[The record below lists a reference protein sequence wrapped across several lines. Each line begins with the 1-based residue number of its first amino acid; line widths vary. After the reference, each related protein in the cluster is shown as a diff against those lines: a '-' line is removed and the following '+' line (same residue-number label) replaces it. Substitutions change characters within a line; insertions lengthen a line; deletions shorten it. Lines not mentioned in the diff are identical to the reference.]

1 MQRIGYGFGLGLEA
15 PTLNHDLRIQWLR
28 SRWPR
33 LTSEAE
39 GWKLEQQW
47 AVKEGVVIAH
57 SRMHNKSNCDYI
69 STSLAKDL
77 GFRIRELDF
86 ISRDCPFNDDDNDDQ
101 RYAEG
106 AGPGG
111 YGFVKIHEFP
121 SKGLG
126 AYRHKARRTEAND
139 AEQPCQPDGVT
150 VVVGFF
156 VNGEPWTID
165 RIETEDIQIKPRG
178 YTDLVVGYRLALI
191 SKQAD
196 NLALLT
202 LTAKDLDIN
211 EYFSRTIGE
220 GITSFAFRFLVE
232 VAENIPKDH
241 GLRNRI
247 RDACLGHLRWVL
259 LKAEVR
265 EGKYARNYWISGRIM
280 PPSIRLL
287 NDGPT
292 DTPFQILKAYEYH
305 RVFDQTNNGSDVID
319 LLSEAGSGEGFAVVK
334 WLQQLE
340 QEDARNGCVWSHG
353 RRVGMDYY
361 RLDDQAWIWGS
372 LKALS
377 TMLKWNAETRKEGIY
392 RLARRYSQN
401 GRMEYNQEEMTRLQ
415 QKYDPE
421 RVRQEVFNRFPATN
435 PNINGGKMFAL
446 TRSPQESRF
455 EFHSR
460 DTALFYQLGGHLFL
474 DDMNAPWERTL
485 NAQKLFPSKR
495 DTESD
500 NSLRYGLRLLMAVKG
515 FSTNTLHQ
523 PAEALEEAQK
533 FIKAGV
539 LTNGLFSNN
548 INDSSEA
555 VPHDYY
561 RDRNLHIPFEMLYI
575 IWSTRDK
582 VTPQKMHATMKDITT
597 RQTIVMSRTPFNNR
611 LDERSLVLLKGEW
624 GWSPKYNDQELLR
637 ASASFRFLGDIFDHY
652 WTCQFFESYFNVH
665 IEPMTKYLSPLSQDL
680 KAFFLDCGDSMWQ
693 KRRIL
698 EQLLFYRVLTEVNMS
713 TSEICEAIHTD
724 LQQAMQDLDKLTP
737 NEYFKSHRVWISWNE
752 VLDTLTEDLNNI
764 YEMIKEWRVRE
775 ENRRGNQPRWTKRHE
790 IKYREA
796 VQRSLLLG
804 ESAVR
809 DFKVCQTRVA
819 SLKKSVTS
827 HREITTAI
835 YNQQMDDRNFR
846 QNDNIKYF
854 TYSTVFFLPL
864 SFATSFFSM
873 QAKPTGD
880 LIRQMIVCTIV
891 AFVILLVIL
900 ITLPSAVKE
909 IRNSSQSA
917 RTTWKALRR
926 QTGSNNVLH
935 SLHRSLTRYTG
946 GSDNGQNLSEARSGV
961 SDEESGEMVSSGET
975 FNNDTK

>member
-1 MQRIGYGFGLGLEA
+1 MKSASAFPKLSGDTKTKKDILEENTVLSDYLPQFWDSVIAKRYICAQKPSDFTLYEPQPGELTEHHSDRDCEKKNSKPIHLPFGDGGTTVSLTYRGECMQISRYLGCGQSSIFSIEHESLPVPFLAYRRNKSFTHMQRIGYGFGLGLEA
-15 PTLNHDLRIQWLR
+15 PTLSHDLRIQWLR

-33 LTSEAE
+33 LISEAE

-57 SRMHNKSNCDYI
+57 SRMHNKSNCESI

-220 GITSFAFRFLVE
+220 GVSLPNEFPLGKRPLSKFFVERNVENILSVCMVPVSDDYIWDYEAAKKGREKGLAKDQILALTCGDLSGHQICHSASYFAFRFLVE

-259 LKAEVR
+259 LKAEIR

-377 TMLKWNAETRKEGIY
+377 TMLKWNAETRKEGIN
-392 RLARRYSQN
+392 RLARMYSQN

-421 RVRQEVFNRFPATN
+421 R
-435 PNINGGKMFAL
+435 K
-446 TRSPQESRF
+446 SRF

-561 RDRNLHIPFEMLYI
+561 RDRNLHIPFVMLYI

-597 RQTIVMSRTPFNNR
+597 RQTIVMSR
-611 LDERSLVLLKGEW
+611 
-624 GWSPKYNDQELLR
+624 
-637 ASASFRFLGDIFDHY
+637 
-652 WTCQFFESYFNVH
+652 
-665 IEPMTKYLSPLSQDL
+665 
-680 KAFFLDCGDSMWQ
+680 
-693 KRRIL
+693 
-698 EQLLFYRVLTEVNMS
+698 
-713 TSEICEAIHTD
+713 
-724 LQQAMQDLDKLTP
+724 
-737 NEYFKSHRVWISWNE
+737 
-752 VLDTLTEDLNNI
+752 
-764 YEMIKEWRVRE
+764 
-775 ENRRGNQPRWTKRHE
+775 
-790 IKYREA
+790 
-796 VQRSLLLG
+796 
-804 ESAVR
+804 
-809 DFKVCQTRVA
+809 
-819 SLKKSVTS
+819 
-827 HREITTAI
+827 
-835 YNQQMDDRNFR
+835 
-846 QNDNIKYF
+846 
-854 TYSTVFFLPL
+854 
-864 SFATSFFSM
+864 
-873 QAKPTGD
+873 
-880 LIRQMIVCTIV
+880 
-891 AFVILLVIL
+891 
-900 ITLPSAVKE
+900 
-909 IRNSSQSA
+909 
-917 RTTWKALRR
+917 
-926 QTGSNNVLH
+926 
-935 SLHRSLTRYTG
+935 
-946 GSDNGQNLSEARSGV
+946 
-961 SDEESGEMVSSGET
+961 
-975 FNNDTK
+975 

>member
-1 MQRIGYGFGLGLEA
+1 
-15 PTLNHDLRIQWLR
+15 
-28 SRWPR
+28 
-33 LTSEAE
+33 
-39 GWKLEQQW
+39 
-47 AVKEGVVIAH
+47 
-57 SRMHNKSNCDYI
+57 
-69 STSLAKDL
+69 
-77 GFRIRELDF
+77 
-86 ISRDCPFNDDDNDDQ
+86 
-101 RYAEG
+101 
-106 AGPGG
+106 
-111 YGFVKIHEFP
+111 
-121 SKGLG
+121 
-126 AYRHKARRTEAND
+126 
-139 AEQPCQPDGVT
+139 
-150 VVVGFF
+150 
-156 VNGEPWTID
+156 
-165 RIETEDIQIKPRG
+165 
-178 YTDLVVGYRLALI
+178 
-191 SKQAD
+191 
-196 NLALLT
+196 
-202 LTAKDLDIN
+202 
-211 EYFSRTIGE
+211 
-220 GITSFAFRFLVE
+220 
-232 VAENIPKDH
+232 
-241 GLRNRI
+241 
-247 RDACLGHLRWVL
+247 
-259 LKAEVR
+259 
-265 EGKYARNYWISGRIM
+265 M

-561 RDRNLHIPFEMLYI
+561 RDRNLHIPFEML
-575 IWSTRDK
+575 
-582 VTPQKMHATMKDITT
+582 
-597 RQTIVMSRTPFNNR
+597 
-611 LDERSLVLLKGEW
+611 

-737 NEYFKSHRVWISWNE
+737 NEYF
-752 VLDTLTEDLNNI
+752 
-764 YEMIKEWRVRE
+764 
-775 ENRRGNQPRWTKRHE
+775 Q
-790 IKYREA
+790 
-796 VQRSLLLG
+796 
-804 ESAVR
+804 
-809 DFKVCQTRVA
+809 
-819 SLKKSVTS
+819 
-827 HREITTAI
+827 
-835 YNQQMDDRNFR
+835 
-846 QNDNIKYF
+846 
-854 TYSTVFFLPL
+854 
-864 SFATSFFSM
+864 
-873 QAKPTGD
+873 
-880 LIRQMIVCTIV
+880 
-891 AFVILLVIL
+891 
-900 ITLPSAVKE
+900 
-909 IRNSSQSA
+909 
-917 RTTWKALRR
+917 
-926 QTGSNNVLH
+926 
-935 SLHRSLTRYTG
+935 
-946 GSDNGQNLSEARSGV
+946 
-961 SDEESGEMVSSGET
+961 
-975 FNNDTK
+975 

>member
-1 MQRIGYGFGLGLEA
+1 
-15 PTLNHDLRIQWLR
+15 
-28 SRWPR
+28 
-33 LTSEAE
+33 
-39 GWKLEQQW
+39 
-47 AVKEGVVIAH
+47 
-57 SRMHNKSNCDYI
+57 
-69 STSLAKDL
+69 
-77 GFRIRELDF
+77 
-86 ISRDCPFNDDDNDDQ
+86 
-101 RYAEG
+101 
-106 AGPGG
+106 
-111 YGFVKIHEFP
+111 
-121 SKGLG
+121 
-126 AYRHKARRTEAND
+126 
-139 AEQPCQPDGVT
+139 
-150 VVVGFF
+150 
-156 VNGEPWTID
+156 
-165 RIETEDIQIKPRG
+165 
-178 YTDLVVGYRLALI
+178 
-191 SKQAD
+191 
-196 NLALLT
+196 
-202 LTAKDLDIN
+202 
-211 EYFSRTIGE
+211 
-220 GITSFAFRFLVE
+220 
-232 VAENIPKDH
+232 
-241 GLRNRI
+241 
-247 RDACLGHLRWVL
+247 
-259 LKAEVR
+259 
-265 EGKYARNYWISGRIM
+265 M

-319 LLSEAGSGEGFAVVK
+319 ILSEAGSGEGFAVVK

-340 QEDARNGCVWSHG
+340 QEDARNGCVWRHG

-377 TMLKWNAETRKEGIY
+377 TMLKWNAETRKEGIN

-435 PNINGGKMFAL
+435 PNINGGKMFAV

-460 DTALFYQLGGHLFL
+460 DTALFYQLGGLLFL

-495 DTESD
+495 DIESN

-624 GWSPKYNDQELLR
+624 LYNYPIFLSWQPDRVRLRFDPLWERYILQGQRLSKQEDEEVIVRGYRSWEQRAEASTIYEPLTPPNPEIHRHWLVDISRRRPTEKSWHRNRTTEESSDIKDLWNLLCRFRTADNAKKRLLWFLCPLIDTALMCHLSSPEAEQSSIRSFLDRHAKRTLYLHEKTSIYLNMWETEFHCSFLQFSRSEKQNRARCPILHNSIRGWSPKYNDQELLR

-652 WTCQFFESYFNVH
+652 WTCHFFESYFNVH

-819 SLKKSVTS
+819 SLRKSVTS

-900 ITLPSAVKE
+900 FTLPSAVKE